1 MYNYFGDK
9 MNTIKNNINNTII
22 VNKSTFITE
31 IIKIKNKEEAMQE
44 LTKVKEKYK
53 DASHYC
59 YAYIID
65 DNKKSSDD
73 GEPGG
78 TAGIPIMEV
87 LTKFELNYI
96 ICIVIRYFG
105 GIKLGAG
112 GLIRTYRKAVI
123 SAINNNKNN
132 IVSLIDG
139 YNLIIEIPYSEQKE
153 LEFILKENYSKEYK
167 EKVIYN
173 IKCDIITKKLLEQK
187 YKIKEE
193 EKIKIER

>member
-9 MNTIKNNINNTII
+9 MNTIKKNINNTII

-31 IIKIKNKEEAMQE
+31 IIKIKNKEEGMQE

-123 SAINNNKNN
+123 SALNNNKNN
-132 IVSLIDG
+132 IISLIDG